1 METQPIE
8 VGRRIAVWGTS
19 GSGKTTLSQRL
30 GAILGVGVVELDAI
44 RHARGWDSTDWPEF
58 RAVLSEHL
66 DSMPDGWVVDGSYS
80 AIMDVYLSRIDTMV
94 WLHLPFRT
102 SFWRL
107 LKRTIPRSIKQ
118 TRLYTPTGPHE
129 SIRQTFF
136 SKESILWW
144 LISSYRGSGEKR
156 RARIAALPPQV
167 RVYELR
173 SPREVEAFVQ
183 ALQVQVGRTAQK
195 QETV

>member
-1 METQPIE
+1 MEKQPIE
-8 VGRRIAVWGTS
+8 VGRRIAVWGTN

-58 RAVLSEHL
+58 RAVLTERL
-66 DSMPDGWVVDGSYS
+66 DSMPDGWVVEGSYS

-102 SFWRL
+102 TFWRL

-118 TRLYTPTGPHE
+118 TRLYTQTGPHE
-129 SIRQTFF
+129 SIRQNFF
-136 SKESILWW
+136 SKESILLW
-144 LISSYRGSGEKR
+144 SGASHRGRGEMR
-156 RARIAALPPQV
+156 RARIAALPSHI
-167 RVYELR
+167 RVYELC
-173 SPREVEAFVQ
+173 SPREVEAFAQAVQ
-183 ALQVQVGRTAQK
+183 RQTRMVSAP
-195 QETV
+195 ETS

>member
-1 METQPIE
+1 VEKQPIE
-8 VGRRIAVWGTS
+8 VGRRIAVWGVT

-30 GAILGVGVVELDAI
+30 AAILGVGVVELDAI

-58 RAVLSEHL
+58 REVLTERL
-66 DSMPDGWVVDGSYS
+66 ASMPEGWVVEGSYS

-102 SFWRL
+102 TFWRL
-107 LKRTIPRSIKQ
+107 LKRTVPRGIRQ

-136 SKESILWW
+136 SKQSILWW
-144 LISSYRGSGEKR
+144 SISLHRGSGQKR
-156 RARIAALPPQV
+156 RERIAALPSNV

-173 SPREVEAFVQ
+173 SPGEVEEFLRAVQ
-183 ALQVQVGRTAQK
+183 RRAQTAAAP
-195 QETV
+195 ETV

>member
-8 VGRRIAVWGTS
+8 VGRRIAVWGVT

-30 GAILGVGVVELDAI
+30 AAILGVGVVELDAI

-58 RAVLSEHL
+58 REVLTERL
-66 DSMPDGWVVDGSYS
+66 DSMPDGWVVEGSYS

-94 WLHLPFRT
+94 WIHLPFRT
-102 SFWRL
+102 TFWRL

-118 TRLYTPTGPHE
+118 TRLYTQTGPHE

-136 SKESILWW
+136 SKQSILLW
-144 LISSYRGSGEKR
+144 SGASHRGSGEKR

-173 SPREVEAFVQ
+173 SPPEVEAFVQ
-183 ALQVQVGRTAQK
+183 AIQVQVARTAQK
-195 QETV
+195 QETM